1 MLSTATIQDSWVSS
15 AADCSHSKK
24 DVVAWTAGPFASC
37 LEGLLSFFQVTN
49 ESSVMTSSSY
59 NVCVEHIKFEEQT
72 ALLVQ
77 DHDCYPGICVK
88 YFFFLSIF

>member
-59 NVCVEHIKFEEQT
+59 NVLKNVRSISEN
-72 ALLVQ
+72 
-77 DHDCYPGICVK
+77 K
-88 YFFFLSIF
+88 YKINAST